1 MKIRIILVD
10 DHQLIRMGVRMAL
23 MSEPDRYEIVG
34 EAASVPELM
43 HLLDGGIATDL
54 ILMDIIMPGMNGID
68 ATRLVRGKYPDIC
81 ILVMSSDASVHT
93 IKELTRLNVDGYIS
107 KNYTEEELTLAID
120 SVMNGLSYFGRDI
133 SQILS
138 DIRRSNKA
146 VPDEVFSD
154 RELEIIEMCRHGMTA
169 KAIADKLCISPRT
182 VSNHKANI
190 FSKMGINSN
199 YDMIEYAVAHG
210 IISEI

>member
-1 MKIRIILVD
+1 MKTRIILVD
-10 DHQLIRMGVRMAL
+10 DHQLIRMGVRMTL
-23 MSEPDRYEIVG
+23 MTEPDKYEIVG
-34 EAASVPELM
+34 EAGSVNDLM
-43 HLLDGGIATDL
+43 RILDGGTMADI

-68 ATRLVRGKYPDIC
+68 ATRIVRGNFPDIR

-93 IKELTRLNVDGYIS
+93 IKELTRLNIDGYIS
-107 KNYTEEELTLAID
+107 KNYTGEELTLAID
-120 SVMNGLSYFGRDI
+120 SVMNGLPYFGREI

-138 DIRRSNKA
+138 DIRRSNRTI
-146 VPDEVFSD
+146 PDDVFSD
-154 RELEIIEMCRHGMTA
+154 RELEIIELCRCGLTA

-210 IISEI
+210 IISGI

>member
-1 MKIRIILVD
+1 MKTRIILVD
-10 DHQLIRMGVRMAL
+10 DHQLIRMGVRMTL
-23 MSEPDRYEIVG
+23 MTEPDKYEIVG
-34 EAASVPELM
+34 EAGSVNDLM
-43 HLLDGGIATDL
+43 RILDGETMADI

-68 ATRLVRGKYPDIC
+68 ATRIVRGNFPDIR

-93 IKELTRLNVDGYIS
+93 IKELTRLNIDGYIS
-107 KNYTEEELTLAID
+107 KNYTGEELTLAID
-120 SVMNGLSYFGRDI
+120 SVMNGLPYFGRDI

-138 DIRRSNKA
+138 DIRRSNRTI
-146 VPDEVFSD
+146 PDDVFSD
-154 RELEIIEMCRHGMTA
+154 RELEIIELCRCGLTA

-210 IISEI
+210 IISGI

>member
-1 MKIRIILVD
+1 
-10 DHQLIRMGVRMAL
+10 MGVRMTL
-23 MSEPDRYEIVG
+23 MTEPDKYEIVG
-34 EAASVPELM
+34 EAGSVNDLM
-43 HLLDGGIATDL
+43 RILDGGTMADI

-68 ATRLVRGKYPDIC
+68 ATRIVRGNFPDIR

-93 IKELTRLNVDGYIS
+93 IKELTRLNIDGYIS
-107 KNYTEEELTLAID
+107 KNYTGEELTLAID
-120 SVMNGLSYFGRDI
+120 SVMNGLPYFGRDI

-138 DIRRSNKA
+138 DIRRSNRTI
-146 VPDEVFSD
+146 PDDVFSD
-154 RELEIIEMCRHGMTA
+154 RELEIIELCRCGLTA

-210 IISEI
+210 IISGI

>member
-1 MKIRIILVD
+1 MKTRIILVD
-10 DHQLIRMGVRMAL
+10 DHQLIRMGVRMTL
-23 MSEPDRYEIVG
+23 MTEPDKYEIVG
-34 EAASVPELM
+34 EAGSVNDLM
-43 HLLDGGIATDL
+43 RILDGGTMADI

-68 ATRLVRGKYPDIC
+68 ATRIVRGNFPDIR

-93 IKELTRLNVDGYIS
+93 IKELTRLNIDGYIS
-107 KNYTEEELTLAID
+107 KNYTGEELTLAID
-120 SVMNGLSYFGRDI
+120 SVMNGLPYFGKDI

-138 DIRRSNKA
+138 DIRRSNRTI
-146 VPDEVFSD
+146 PDDVFSD
-154 RELEIIEMCRHGMTA
+154 RELEIIELCRCGLTA

-210 IISEI
+210 IIPGI

>member
-1 MKIRIILVD
+1 MKTRIILVD
-10 DHQLIRMGVRMAL
+10 DHQLIRMGVRMTL
-23 MSEPDRYEIVG
+23 MTEPDKYEIVG
-34 EAASVPELM
+34 EAGSVNDLM
-43 HLLDGGIATDL
+43 RILDGGTMADI

-68 ATRLVRGKYPDIC
+68 ATRIVRGNFPDIR

-93 IKELTRLNVDGYIS
+93 IKELTRLNIDGYIS
-107 KNYTEEELTLAID
+107 KNYTGEELTLAID
-120 SVMNGLSYFGRDI
+120 SVMNGLPYFGRDI

-138 DIRRSNKA
+138 DIRRSNRTI
-146 VPDEVFSD
+146 PDDVFSD
-154 RELEIIEMCRHGMTA
+154 RELEIIELCRCGLTA

-210 IISEI
+210 IISGI

>member
-1 MKIRIILVD
+1 MKTRIILVD
-10 DHQLIRMGVRMAL
+10 DHQLIRMGVRMTL
-23 MSEPDRYEIVG
+23 MTEPDKYEIVG
-34 EAASVPELM
+34 EAGSVNDLM
-43 HLLDGGIATDL
+43 RILDGGTMADI

-68 ATRLVRGKYPDIC
+68 ATRIVRGNFPDIR

-93 IKELTRLNVDGYIS
+93 IKELTRLNIDGYIS
-107 KNYTEEELTLAID
+107 KNYTGEELTLAID
-120 SVMNGLSYFGRDI
+120 SVMNGLPYFGRDI

-138 DIRRSNKA
+138 DIRRSNRTI
-146 VPDEVFSD
+146 PDDLFSD
-154 RELEIIEMCRHGMTA
+154 RELEIIELCRCGLTA

-210 IISEI
+210 IISGI

>member
-1 MKIRIILVD
+1 MKTRIILVD
-10 DHQLIRMGVRMAL
+10 DHQLIRMGVRMTL
-23 MSEPDRYEIVG
+23 MTEPDKYEIVG
-34 EAASVPELM
+34 EAGSVNDLM
-43 HLLDGGIATDL
+43 RILDGGTMADI

-68 ATRLVRGKYPDIC
+68 ATRIVRGNFPDIR

-93 IKELTRLNVDGYIS
+93 IKELTRLNIDGYIS
-107 KNYTEEELTLAID
+107 KNYTGEELTLAID
-120 SVMNGLSYFGRDI
+120 SVMNGLPYFGKDI

-138 DIRRSNKA
+138 DIRRSNRTI
-146 VPDEVFSD
+146 PDDVSSD
-154 RELEIIEMCRHGMTA
+154 RELEIIELCRCGLTA

-210 IISEI
+210 IISGI

>member
-1 MKIRIILVD
+1 
-10 DHQLIRMGVRMAL
+10 MGVRMTL
-23 MSEPDRYEIVG
+23 MTEPDKYEIVG
-34 EAASVPELM
+34 EAGSVNDLM
-43 HLLDGGIATDL
+43 RILDGGTMADI

-68 ATRLVRGKYPDIC
+68 ATRIVRGNFPDIR

-93 IKELTRLNVDGYIS
+93 IKELTRLNIDGYIS
-107 KNYTEEELTLAID
+107 KNYTGEELTLAID
-120 SVMNGLSYFGRDI
+120 SVMNGLPYFGREI

-138 DIRRSNKA
+138 DIRRSNRTI
-146 VPDEVFSD
+146 PDDVFSD
-154 RELEIIEMCRHGMTA
+154 RELEIIELCRCGLTA

-210 IISEI
+210 IISGI